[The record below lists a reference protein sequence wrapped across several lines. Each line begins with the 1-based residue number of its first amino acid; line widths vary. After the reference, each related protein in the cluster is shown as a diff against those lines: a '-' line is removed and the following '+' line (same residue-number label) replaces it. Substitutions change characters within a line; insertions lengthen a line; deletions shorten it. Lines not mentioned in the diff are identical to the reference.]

1 MTVNGSVKGET
12 DVRQERMVENGNKGS
27 VLHVCVVG
35 MYVSDNRHEKF
46 RL

>member
-1 MTVNGSVKGET
+1 M
-12 DVRQERMVENGNKGS
+12 RQERMVENGNKGS
-27 VLHVCVVG
+27 VYVCVVG